1 MRFHRSRARSKIP
14 SMDKP
19 VFDAVIHPYRSL
31 GPQGFRALFCVV
43 LAANAVVAIVLV
55 SLGGWPVLGFLGL
68 DILLV
73 YLAFR
78 MSYAQTRAFE
88 RVTVDGDALV
98 VERIDQ
104 NGARKAW
111 RFPAY
116 WVSVWYEG
124 DEELGVSTVTLRSH
138 GRALEIGG
146 FLSPFERKDFAD
158 ALRTALH
165 DARRSPAVS

>member
-1 MRFHRSRARSKIP
+1 
-14 SMDKP
+14 MDKP
-19 VFDAVIHPYRSL
+19 FFDAVIHPYRSL
-31 GPQGFRALFCVV
+31 GPQGFRVLF
-43 LAANAVVAIVLV
+43 LAVVAINVIGAMV
-55 SLGGWPVLGFLGL
+55 TVAIGAWPVVGFLGL
-68 DILLV
+68 DVLAV

-78 MSYAQTRAFE
+78 VSYAQTRAFE
-88 RVTVDGDALV
+88 RVTIDADALV
-98 VERIDQ
+98 VERVDQ
-104 NGARKAW
+104 KGARRAW

-124 DEELGVSTVTLRSH
+124 DEELGVSTVMLRSH

-158 ALRTALH
+158 ALRAALH

>member
-1 MRFHRSRARSKIP
+1 
-14 SMDKP
+14 MDTP
-19 VFDAVIHPYRSL
+19 LFDAVIHPYRSL
-31 GPQGFRALFCVV
+31 GAQGFRALFCAVI
-43 LAANAVVAIVLV
+43 AANAVVAIVLV

-88 RVTVDGDALV
+88 RVTIDSDELV
-98 VERIDQ
+98 VERVDRH
-104 NGARKAW
+104 GARRAW

-124 DEELGVSTVTLRSH
+124 DEEMGTATVTLRSH
-138 GRALEIGG
+138 GRSLEIGR
-146 FLSPFERKDFAD
+146 FLSPFERESFANALSD
-158 ALRTALH
+158 ALRKARSALPLPQ
-165 DARRSPAVS
+165 A